1 MEECNA
7 LKHIARTAQQ
17 TPNSGNGGS
26 SSNGNHQGSSS
37 SGNRTQLPG
46 RNNNAGN
53 SRSNTSNTAGTSH
66 GNRNNKRRAFNN
78 TGSAPYKRQTTQAN
92 AAQIVQQTLDPE
104 GRFKGNPKNFDKDIW
119 LANLASAN
127 HVSVAPPNATSYNQ
141 AQFAQ
146 AMAAATAAGNIHA
159 FHVAPD
165 VAPVSNLDNIQNEEE
180 VDHQNIL
187 TVTFDKTE
195 DAEDYHYDVTQDA
208 DDEMESEDELN
219 VAEKTDEVHDKKELT
234 VIKPIT
240 VRDVKP
246 VVFKVNQ
253 FNDYLCKYVTRQT
266 NDTPEEF
273 KIMRQR
279 HLDGI
284 LEGMSA
290 LCPVTDAKDL
300 TADQL
305 GNMSYI
311 TAMLDAFSTP
321 EEYMDWILSVIC
333 ERTNLRDTLDHFI
346 TDPDP
351 VMVARQED
359 GMSASDT
366 WVTSSEEQEY
376 ITSESNDGHVGAT
389 GLTTSE
395 SDSDSHI
402 STGTTSSVDEEC
414 QSESS
419 IDFSEPEV

>member
-1 MEECNA
+1 M
-7 LKHIARTAQQ
+7 
-17 TPNSGNGGS
+17 
-26 SSNGNHQGSSS
+26 
-37 SGNRTQLPG
+37 
-46 RNNNAGN
+46 
-53 SRSNTSNTAGTSH
+53 
-66 GNRNNKRRAFNN
+66 
-78 TGSAPYKRQTTQAN
+78 
-92 AAQIVQQTLDPE
+92 
-104 GRFKGNPKNFDKDIW
+104 
-119 LANLASAN
+119 
-127 HVSVAPPNATSYNQ
+127 SVAPPNATSYNE

-395 SDSDSHI
+395 SDSDSRI
-402 STGTTSSVDEEC
+402 STGTTSSVGEEC